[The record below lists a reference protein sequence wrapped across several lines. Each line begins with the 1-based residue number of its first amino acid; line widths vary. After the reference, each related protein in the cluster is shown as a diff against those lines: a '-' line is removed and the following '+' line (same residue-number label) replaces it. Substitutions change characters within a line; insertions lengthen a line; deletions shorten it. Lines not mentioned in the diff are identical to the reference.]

1 VPSNCWSHWQPRRA
15 RAGLACRAATAC
27 QPECGILRTAV
38 RVVSFGLPVHWHV
51 HGARVCVRA
60 RVCVGGR
67 RTRRPGG
74 VGFVLPSRPNLESRS
89 TAQTRRLLS
98 GSSDRRPCRHWHG
111 PHWHGPAST
120 SAQISASWQVET
132 RLGVGYPKC
141 RQCNW
146 ISSWSSPPDPVRVS
160 DGGRGPRE
168 CPMSG
173 GEEKAERPVST
184 RNLGGQVTWSAQC
197 SHCARMPLATGST
210 PRWGRMFCKVRRK
223 DRALSMELVKLDSE
237 LAHSS

>member
-1 VPSNCWSHWQPRRA
+1 MGSGLYSRVGRTWSPPLRGCSVA
-15 RAGLACRAATAC
+15 AATEGHAATGMG
-27 QPECGILRTAV
+27 PTGMA
-38 RVVSFGLPVHWHV
+38 LPAPAPKFQL
-51 HGARVCVRA
+51 HGKLKLDSE
-60 RVCVGGR
+60 
-67 RTRRPGG
+67 PGTQ
-74 VGFVLPSRPNLESRS
+74 S
-89 TAQTRRLLS
+89 A
-98 GSSDRRPCRHWHG
+98 
-111 PHWHGPAST
+111 ASAT
-120 SAQISASWQVET
+120 GKLVI
-132 RLGVGYPKC
+132 
-141 RQCNW
+141 
-146 ISSWSSPPDPVRVS
+146 PDPVRVS